1 MKKYAIFLSS
11 FMLLFTLLH
20 ISAGLLVTATYTPD
34 PTNAWEL
41 SHPLTQEVTFGD
53 QSQIPTLLIA
63 TLAATLAYL
72 VPTRWGKN

>member
-1 MKKYAIFLSS
+1 MKKYLIFLSS
-11 FMLLFTLLH
+11 FLLLFTLLH

-53 QSQIPTLLIA
+53 RSQIPTLLIA